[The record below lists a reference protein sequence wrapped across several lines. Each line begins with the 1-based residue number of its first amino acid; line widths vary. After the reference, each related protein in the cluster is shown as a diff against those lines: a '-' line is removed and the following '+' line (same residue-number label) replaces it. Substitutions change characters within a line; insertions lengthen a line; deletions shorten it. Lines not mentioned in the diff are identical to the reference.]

1 MPPELRER
9 MWNEDPPPYVVH
21 NVTGSG
27 YFSLEV
33 CHNGFFCGL
42 GERLQ
47 YVDDTVSV
55 FDYVSAD
62 TWSNLVLD
70 EILEMLGCLRDQKV
84 HVYWLSPGK
93 TLKDGLLPIVTDADM
108 TEMRNAT
115 TVDNTLVIFV
125 EHTNF
130 LRTIRAEI
138 VRNNVARADSSV
150 ARPAPSVARPASSG
164 ARPASSVARAT
175 SSVARPAPSVASEAA
190 SIVAV
195 ENVQQDTLL
204 ELDDD
209 TDSGSDFDI
218 YDSDYDTEDGDD
230 DLFIDNVDNSV
241 NDNNERAV
249 FVEIEDKDAL
259 DDRDLNL
266 VDDER
271 QQLQLKFKEFNL
283 EVDMDAPVFKIGMKF
298 ADIEEVR
305 QAVNTYNIRNRVK
318 IRKIKNDRTR
328 VHAICDEG

>member
-1 MPPELRER
+1 MPPELREH

-42 GERLQ
+42 GERIQ

-55 FDYVSAD
+55 FDYLSVD

-93 TLKDGLLPIVTDADM
+93 TLKDGLLPIVTTDM

-115 TVDNTLVIFV
+115 AVDNTLVIFV
-125 EHTNF
+125 DHTNF

-138 VRNNVARADSSV
+138 VRINVARGAPSV
-150 ARPAPSVARPASSG
+150 ARLAPSVARPASSG
-164 ARPASSVARAT
+164 ARPA
-175 SSVARPAPSVASEAA
+175 PSVASEAT
-190 SIVAV
+190 SIVVV
-195 ENVQQDTLL
+195 ENVEQETLL

-218 YDSDYDTEDGDD
+218 YDSDYDAEDGDD

-249 FVEIEDKDAL
+249 FVEIEDEDAL

-271 QQLQLKFKEFNL
+271 QQLQLKFKEFNP
-283 EVDMDAPVFKIGMKF
+283 EVDMDSHVFKIWMKF

-305 QAVNTYNIRNRVK
+305 QALN
-318 IRKIKNDRTR
+318 
-328 VHAICDEG
+328 A